1 MSAQAPSAV
10 VLVRPHHF
18 DVNPVTAVDNVF
30 QSAAPNDSPERAAAA
45 YRESTAL
52 AEALEAEGVR
62 VHLFEDD
69 RTDRPDSVF
78 PNNWLSTHIGGHVA
92 VYPMF
97 APNRRLE
104 RRQDI
109 LDLLKSA
116 YRVQDIIDYSGLE
129 VDGLYLEGTGA
140 MVLDNDER
148 VAYVARSNRADPIA
162 LERFC
167 TNFGYE
173 PMVFDAADPSGT
185 PIYHT
190 NVLLCIATDFALVGT
205 AMIQPDARRE
215 EIVERLSEGGRTV
228 IDLDF
233 DQICAF
239 SGNAI
244 ELTGSNGRIL
254 AMSARA
260 EAALTPAQRAIIER
274 SCRIVA
280 VDVSTIELSGGSVRC
295 MIAGVHLTPRRDRT
309 AAGQPV
315 QGTPTATATATA
327 TVDRGVM
334 TAPA

>member
-1 MSAQAPSAV
+1 MTAQAPSAV

-18 DVNPVTAVDNVF
+18 DVNPVTAADNVF
-30 QSAAPNDSPERAAAA
+30 QTAVPNHSAERAADA
-45 YRESTAL
+45 YRETTAL
-52 AEALEAEGVR
+52 ADALTGAGVR
-62 VHLFEDD
+62 VHLFEDE

-78 PNNWLSTHIGGHVA
+78 PNNWISTHIGGHVA

-109 LDLLKSA
+109 LELLKSA

-129 VDGLYLEGTGA
+129 IDGIYLEGTGA

-173 PMVFDAADPSGT
+173 PMVFDAVDPSGT

-190 NVLLCIATDFALVGT
+190 NVLMCIATDFVLAGT
-205 AMIQPDARRE
+205 AMIQPDARRD
-215 EIVERLSEGGRTV
+215 EIVERLGAGGRTI

-233 DQICAF
+233 DQICDFA
-239 SGNAI
+239 GNAI

-254 AMSARA
+254 AISRRGADSLR
-260 EAALTPAQRAIIER
+260 PDQRAIIER
-274 SCRIVA
+274 NCRIVA
-280 VDVSTIELSGGSVRC
+280 VDVPTVELSGGSVRC
-295 MIAGVHLTPRRDRT
+295 MIAGVHLTPRRDQ
-309 AAGQPV
+309 AQVPVIPAGSS
-315 QGTPTATATATA
+315 T
-327 TVDRGVM
+327 
-334 TAPA
+334 TAPITSALS

>member
-1 MSAQAPSAV
+1 VSAQAPASV

-18 DVNPVTAVDNVF
+18 NVNPVTAVDNAF
-30 QSAAPNDSPERAAAA
+30 QAETVRPPEELARDA
-45 YRESTAL
+45 YREVTAL
-52 AEALEAEGVR
+52 AEALEGAGVR
-62 VHLFEDD
+62 VHLFEDELEE
-69 RTDRPDSVF
+69 RPDSVF

-109 LDLLKSA
+109 LELLKTH
-116 YRVQDIIDYSGLE
+116 YRVQDIVDYSGLE
-129 VDGLYLEGTGA
+129 HDGIFLEGTGA

-190 NVLLCIATDFALVGT
+190 NVLMCIATDFVLAGT
-205 AMIQPDARRE
+205 SMMQPDARRA
-215 EIVERLSEGGRTV
+215 EIVERLSAGGKEF

-233 DQICAF
+233 DQIADF
-239 SGNAI
+239 AGNAI
-244 ELTGSNGRIL
+244 ELTGSHGRIL
-254 AMSARA
+254 ALSRRA
-260 EAALTPAQRAIIER
+260 ADSLRPDQLAIIER
-274 SCRIVA
+274 SCTLLP
-280 VDVSTIELSGGSVRC
+280 VDVPTIELSGGSVRC
-295 MIAGVHLTPRRDRT
+295 MIAGIHLTPRSAV
-309 AAGQPV
+309 AA
-315 QGTPTATATATA
+315 A
-327 TVDRGVM
+327 
-334 TAPA
+334 

>member
-1 MSAQAPSAV
+1 
-10 VLVRPHHF
+10 
-18 DVNPVTAVDNVF
+18 
-30 QSAAPNDSPERAAAA
+30 
-45 YRESTAL
+45 
-52 AEALEAEGVR
+52 
-62 VHLFEDD
+62 FEDE

-109 LDLLKSA
+109 LELLKTEC
-116 YRVQDIIDYSGLE
+116 RVQDIIDYSGLE
-129 VDGLYLEGTGA
+129 VDGIFLEGTGA

-190 NVLLCIATDFALVGT
+190 NVLICIATDFVLAGFS
-205 AMIQPDARRE
+205 MMQPDARRD
-215 EIVERLSEGGRTV
+215 EIMERLSAGGREL

-233 DQICAF
+233 DQITEF
-239 SGNAI
+239 LGNAI
-244 ELTGSNGRIL
+244 ELRGRDGRIL
-254 AMSARA
+254 AMSSRA
-260 EAALTPAQRAIIER
+260 EAALRPEQRAVIER
-274 SCRIVA
+274 SAKIVA
-280 VDVSTIELSGGSVRC
+280 VPVPTIELSGGSVRC
-295 MIAGVHLTPRRDRT
+295 MIAGI
-309 AAGQPV
+309 
-315 QGTPTATATATA
+315 
-327 TVDRGVM
+327 
-334 TAPA
+334 

>member
-1 MSAQAPSAV
+1 VSAQAPSAV

-18 DVNPVTAVDNVF
+18 DVNPVTAADNVF
-30 QSAAPNDSPERAAAA
+30 QSAEPDHSAERAASA
-45 YRESTAL
+45 YREATAL

-62 VHLFEDD
+62 VHLFEDE

-109 LDLLKSA
+109 LELLKA
-116 YRVQDIIDYSGLE
+116 EYRVQDIIDYSGLE
-129 VDGLYLEGTGA
+129 VDGIFLEGTGA

-190 NVLLCIATDFALVGT
+190 NVLMCIATDFVLAGT
-205 AMIQPDARRE
+205 SMIGPDARRA
-215 EIVERLSEGGRTV
+215 EIVERLSAGGREIV
-228 IDLDF
+228 DLDF
-233 DQICAF
+233 EQLMEFA
-239 SGNAI
+239 GNAM
-244 ELTGSNGRIL
+244 ELTGADGRIL
-254 AMSARA
+254 AMSRRG
-260 EAALTPAQRAIIER
+260 AASLRPEQRAIIER
-274 SCRIVA
+274 SCRIVD
-280 VDVSTIELSGGSVRC
+280 VDVPTIELSGGSVRC
-295 MIAGVHLTPRRDRT
+295 MIAGIHLTPRR
-309 AAGQPV
+309 G
-315 QGTPTATATATA
+315 
-327 TVDRGVM
+327 
-334 TAPA
+334 

>member
-18 DVNPVTAVDNVF
+18 DLNPVTAADNVF
-30 QSAAPNDSPERAAAA
+30 QSAEPDHSAERAASA
-45 YRESTAL
+45 YREATAL

-62 VHLFEDD
+62 VHLFEDE

-109 LDLLKSA
+109 LELLKA
-116 YRVQDIIDYSGLE
+116 EYRVQDIIDYSGLE
-129 VDGLYLEGTGA
+129 VDGIFLEGTGA

-190 NVLLCIATDFALVGT
+190 NVLMCIATDFVLAGT
-205 AMIQPDARRE
+205 SMIGPDARRA
-215 EIVERLSEGGRTV
+215 EIVERLSAGGREIV
-228 IDLDF
+228 DLDF
-233 DQICAF
+233 EQLMEFA
-239 SGNAI
+239 GNAM
-244 ELTGSNGRIL
+244 ELTGADGRIL
-254 AMSARA
+254 AMSRRG
-260 EAALTPAQRAIIER
+260 AASLRPEQRAIIER
-274 SCRIVA
+274 SCRIVD
-280 VDVSTIELSGGSVRC
+280 VDVPTIELSGGSVRC
-295 MIAGVHLTPRRDRT
+295 MIAGIHLTPRR
-309 AAGQPV
+309 G
-315 QGTPTATATATA
+315 
-327 TVDRGVM
+327 
-334 TAPA
+334 